1 MICKDIKKFS
11 NNNKG
16 DHSMSNKIYFV
27 DQTIRDAQQSLW
39 GNMMRTD
46 MITPIA
52 ETMDQVGYRNIATVG
67 SQAFKVAVRNL
78 GENPWERV
86 RLLSGLLKNTP
97 IRGSYQIGSL
107 SSFDLS
113 TPREIITLWIKHSVA
128 NGMRSFWICDYQDD
142 IETFVHFARI
152 AKDLGAEVVT
162 SLMYSRSPAH
172 TTEHWVRKTK
182 VIAEAKEFVDRI
194 MIEDASGVI
203 TPERTR
209 ELVKAVMSNCDG
221 IPIEFHSHCN
231 SGQATQCYL
240 EAIQEGVTTVHT
252 AVAPMANGTSLPAT
266 ETILK
271 NIRYLGFT
279 SDLNEEALAK
289 VSDHFRQIA
298 QAEGLPTGSP
308 VEYDLYHFKHQVP
321 GGMISNLARQLREVG
336 MEDRLHDILEEV
348 IQVRKEMGYPVMATP
363 FSQIIGIQA
372 MENVVSG
379 KRYDRIT
386 DEVIKYS
393 LGLYGK
399 LNAPVDEKVMERIN
413 QLPQTKEFRDWKPE
427 GYLKSIEEL
436 RSEIGPGL
444 DDEDLLLTIL
454 IPGYKKENLLKKSTK
469 VSKSATKS
477 ELSAIP
483 IGRFP
488 TEFCVEVDGEEF
500 NVKVS
505 PLWSEAIDSSN
516 PDSDPETR
524 NVSVSKKVPEGA
536 MISGMAGL
544 ILSIKVKVGD
554 RVEEDDD
561 LMMIESMKMMRN
573 YAAPHGG
580 VVKEIC
586 VQENQTVNADDIL
599 MVVA

>member
-1 MICKDIKKFS
+1 
-11 NNNKG
+11 
-16 DHSMSNKIYFV
+16 MSNKIYFV

-78 GENPWERV
+78 GEDPWERV

-113 TPREIITLWIKHSVA
+113 TPREIITLWIKNSVA

-142 IETFVHFARI
+142 IEKFVYFAKI
-152 AKDLGAEVVT
+152 AKGLGTEVVT
-162 SLMYSRSPAH
+162 SLMYSRSPVH
-172 TTEHWVRKTK
+172 TLEHWANKTK
-182 VIAEAKEFVDRI
+182 LIAETKEYVDRI

-209 ELVKAVMSNCDG
+209 ELIRTVTANCEG
-221 IPIEFHSHCN
+221 IPIEFHGHCN
-231 SGQATQCYL
+231 SGMATQCYL

-252 AVAPMANGTSLPAT
+252 AIAPMANGSSLPAT

-271 NIRYLGFT
+271 NARYLGFT
-279 SDLNEEALAK
+279 SDINEDALAA
-289 VSDHFRQIA
+289 VSNHFRRIA
-298 QAEGLPTGSP
+298 QSENLPTGIP
-308 VEYDLYHFKHQVP
+308 LEYDLYHFEHQVP
-321 GGMISNLARQLREVG
+321 GGMISNLKRQLKEVG
-336 MEDRLHDILEEV
+336 MEDRLEEILEEI
-348 IQVRKEMGYPVMATP
+348 IQVRKELGYPVMATP
-363 FSQIIGIQA
+363 FSQIVGVQA

-399 LNAPVDEKVMERIN
+399 LTAPVDEKVMERIN
-413 QLPQTKEFRDWKPE
+413 KLPQTDEFRGWKPE
-427 GYLKSIEEL
+427 NYFKPIEEF
-436 RSEIGPGL
+436 RSELGPDL
-444 DDEDLLLTIL
+444 DDGDLLLTIL
-454 IPGYKKENLLKKSTK
+454 IPGYKKEELSKKSAPVKTPAAK
-469 VSKSATKS
+469 PK
-477 ELSAIP
+477 IP
-483 IGRFP
+483 APPVDMIP
-488 TEFCVEVDGEEF
+488 TEFSVEVDGEQF

-505 PLWSEAIDSSN
+505 PLFSEESIGSN
-516 PDSDPETR
+516 PGGSPAGQISSAPEEI
-524 NVSVSKKVPEGA
+524 PEGA
-536 MISGMAGL
+536 MISGIAGL
-544 ILSIKVKVGD
+544 VISIKVKVGD
-554 RVEEDDD
+554 KVEEGDD
-561 LMMIESMKMMRN
+561 LMVIESMKMMRN

-580 VVKEIC
+580 VVKELC
-586 VQENQTVNADDIL
+586 VKENQTINADDVL
-599 MVVA
+599 LVVV

>member
-1 MICKDIKKFS
+1 MS
-11 NNNKG
+11 NNI
-16 DHSMSNKIYFV
+16 HFV

-46 MITPIA
+46 MIIPIA

-113 TPREIITLWIKHSVA
+113 TPREIINLWIRHSVA

-142 IETFVHFARI
+142 IEKFAYFAKI
-152 AKDLGAEVVT
+152 AKNLGAEVVT
-162 SLMYSRSPAH
+162 SLMYSISPVH
-172 TTEHWVRKTK
+172 TLEHWVRKTRL
-182 VIAEAKEFVDRI
+182 IAETKEFVDRI

-209 ELVKAVMSNCDG
+209 ELVKAVTRNCDG
-221 IPIEFHSHCN
+221 IPLEFHAHCN
-231 SGQATQCYL
+231 SGLATQCYL

-252 AVAPMANGTSLPAT
+252 AVAPLANGSSLPAT

-271 NIRYLGFT
+271 NARYLGFT
-279 SDLNEEALAK
+279 SDLNEDALAA
-289 VSDHFRQIA
+289 VSSHFRRIA
-298 QAEGLPTGSP
+298 QEEGLPMGSP
-308 VEYDLYHFKHQVP
+308 VEYDLYHFEHQVP
-321 GGMISNLARQLREVG
+321 GGMISNLTRQLREVG
-336 MEDRLHDILEEV
+336 MEDRLKEILEE
-348 IQVRKEMGYPVMATP
+348 IIRVRKEMGYPVMATP
-363 FSQIIGIQA
+363 FSQIVGAQA

-379 KRYDRIT
+379 KRYERIT
-386 DEVIKYS
+386 DEVIKYV

-399 LNAPVDEKVMERIN
+399 PNGPVDKKLMERIN

-427 GYLKSIEEL
+427 GYFKSIEEL
-436 RSEIGPGL
+436 RSEIGPDL

-454 IPGYKKENLLKKSTK
+454 IPGYKKENLSKESAVVSTPVRKSKPPADLIDT
-469 VSKSATKS
+469 
-477 ELSAIP
+477 L
-483 IGRFP
+483 P
-488 TEFCVEVDGEEF
+488 TEFFVEVEGEQF

-505 PLWSEAIDSSN
+505 PVWSEGGTGSN
-516 PDSDPETR
+516 RGSGPAVKQ
-524 NVSVSKKVPEGA
+524 VSVSGKIPEGA
-536 MISGMAGL
+536 MISGIPGL
-544 ILSIKVKVGD
+544 VLSVKVKVGD
-554 RVEEDDD
+554 RVEEGDE
-561 LMMIESMKMMRN
+561 LVVIESMKMMRN
-573 YAAPHGG
+573 YLATHGG

-586 VQENQTVNADDIL
+586 VRENQIVNADDIL

>member
-1 MICKDIKKFS
+1 M
-11 NNNKG
+11 NNKI
-16 DHSMSNKIYFV
+16 HFV

-46 MITPIA
+46 MIVPIA

-86 RLLSGLLKNTP
+86 RQLSGLLRNTP

-142 IETFVHFARI
+142 IEKFVYFAKI

-162 SLMYSRSPAH
+162 SLMYSISPAH
-172 TTEHWVRKTK
+172 TLEHWVRKTRL
-182 VIAEAKEFVDRI
+182 IAETKEFVDRI

-209 ELVKAVMSNCDG
+209 ELVKTVTRNCDG
-221 IPIEFHSHCN
+221 IPLEFHAHCN
-231 SGQATQCYL
+231 SGLATQCYM

-252 AVAPMANGTSLPAT
+252 AVAPLANGTSLPAT

-271 NIRYLGFT
+271 NARYLGFT
-279 SDLNEEALAK
+279 SDLNEDALAA
-289 VSDHFRQIA
+289 VSSHFRRIA
-298 QAEGLPTGSP
+298 QEEGLPMGSP
-308 VEYDLYHFKHQVP
+308 VEYDLYHFEHQVP
-321 GGMISNLARQLREVG
+321 GGMISNLTRQLREVG
-336 MEDRLHDILEEV
+336 MEDRLKEILEEI

-363 FSQIIGIQA
+363 FSQIVGAQA

-379 KRYDRIT
+379 KRYERIT
-386 DEVIKYS
+386 DEAIKYC

-399 LNAPVDEKVMERIN
+399 PNAPVDKKLMERIN

-427 GYLKSIEEL
+427 NYFKPIEEF
-436 RSEIGPGL
+436 RKEMGPDL
-444 DDEDLLLTIL
+444 DDGDLLLTIL
-454 IPGYKKENLLKKSTK
+454 IPGYKREELSKKSNLVKTP
-469 VSKSATKS
+469 SAKPK
-477 ELSAIP
+477 IP
-483 IGRFP
+483 ATPVNIIP
-488 TEFCVEVDGEEF
+488 TEFSVEVDGEQF
-500 NVKVS
+500 TVKVS
-505 PLWSEAIDSSN
+505 PLFSDESTGSN
-516 PDSDPETR
+516 PGAASAAQISPAPIEI
-524 NVSVSKKVPEGA
+524 PEGA
-536 MISGMAGL
+536 MISGIAGL
-544 ILSIKVKVGD
+544 VISIKVKVGD
-554 RVEEDDD
+554 RVEEGDE
-561 LMMIESMKMMRN
+561 LVVIESMKMMRN
-573 YAAPHGG
+573 YLATHGG

-586 VQENQTVNADDIL
+586 VRENQIINADDVL
-599 MVVA
+599 MVVV

>member
-1 MICKDIKKFS
+1 
-11 NNNKG
+11 
-16 DHSMSNKIYFV
+16 MSNKIHFV

-46 MITPIA
+46 MIMPIA
-52 ETMDQVGYRNIATVG
+52 EIMDQVGYRNIATVG

-142 IETFVHFARI
+142 IEKFVYFAKI
-152 AKDLGAEVVT
+152 ARNLGAEVVT
-162 SLMYSRSPAH
+162 SLMYSISPVH
-172 TTEHWVRKTK
+172 TLEHWVRKTRL
-182 VIAEAKEFVDRI
+182 IAETKEFVDRI

-209 ELVKAVMSNCDG
+209 ELVKAVTHNCDG
-221 IPIEFHSHCN
+221 IPIEFHAHCN
-231 SGQATQCYL
+231 SGLATQCYL

-252 AVAPMANGTSLPAT
+252 AVAPLANGTSLPPT

-271 NIRYLGFT
+271 NARYLGFT
-279 SDLNEEALAK
+279 SDLNEDALAA
-289 VSDHFRQIA
+289 VSGHFRRIA
-298 QAEGLPTGSP
+298 QEEGLPMGSP
-308 VEYDLYHFKHQVP
+308 VEYDLYHFEHQVP
-321 GGMISNLARQLREVG
+321 GGMISNLTRQLREVG
-336 MEDRLHDILEEV
+336 MEDRLNEILEEI

-363 FSQIIGIQA
+363 FSQIVGAQA

-379 KRYDRIT
+379 KRYERIT
-386 DEVIKYS
+386 DEVIKYV

-399 LNAPVDEKVMERIN
+399 PNGPVDKKLMERVN

-427 GYLKSIEEL
+427 GYFKSIEEL
-436 RSEIGPGL
+436 RREIGPDL

-454 IPGYKKENLLKKSTK
+454 IPGYKKENLSKESAI
-469 VSKSATKS
+469 VSKPAPKS
-477 ELSAIP
+477 RPPADLMDAL
-483 IGRFP
+483 P
-488 TEFCVEVDGEEF
+488 TEFCVEVDGEQF

-505 PLWSEAIDSSN
+505 PVWSEESAGSN
-516 PDSDPETR
+516 RGSGPAVR
-524 NVSVSKKVPEGA
+524 QVSVSGKIPEGA
-536 MISGMAGL
+536 MISGIPGL
-544 ILSIKVKVGD
+544 VLSIKVKEGD
-554 RVEEDDD
+554 RVEEGDE
-561 LMMIESMKMMRN
+561 LVVIESMKMMRN
-573 YAAPHGG
+573 YLATHCG

-586 VQENQTVNADDIL
+586 VRENQIVNADDVL
-599 MVVA
+599 MVVV

>member
-1 MICKDIKKFS
+1 
-11 NNNKG
+11 
-16 DHSMSNKIYFV
+16 MSNKIYFV

-46 MITPIA
+46 MIIPIA

-86 RLLSGLLKNTP
+86 RLLSRLLKNTP

-142 IETFVHFARI
+142 MEKFVYFAKI
-152 AKDLGAEVVT
+152 AKNLGAEVVT
-162 SLMYSRSPAH
+162 SLMYSISPAH
-172 TTEHWVRKTK
+172 TLEHWVRKTRL
-182 VIAEAKEFVDRI
+182 IAETKEFVDRI

-209 ELVKAVMSNCDG
+209 ELIKTVTRNCDG
-221 IPIEFHSHCN
+221 IPLEFHAHCN
-231 SGQATQCYL
+231 SGLATQCYL
-240 EAIQEGVTTVHT
+240 EAIKEGVTTVHT
-252 AVAPMANGTSLPAT
+252 AVAPLANGTSLPPT

-271 NIRYLGFT
+271 NARYLGFT
-279 SDLNEEALAK
+279 SDLNEDALAA
-289 VSDHFRQIA
+289 VSSHFRRIA
-298 QAEGLPTGSP
+298 QEEGLPMGSP
-308 VEYDLYHFKHQVP
+308 VEYDLYHFEHQVP
-321 GGMISNLARQLREVG
+321 GGMISNLTRQLREVG
-336 MEDRLHDILEEV
+336 MEDRLKEILEEV

-363 FSQIIGIQA
+363 FSQIVGVQA

-379 KRYDRIT
+379 KRYERIT
-386 DEVIKYS
+386 DEVIKYV

-399 LNAPVDEKVMERIN
+399 PNAPVDKKLIERIN
-413 QLPQTKEFRDWKPE
+413 QLPQTKEFRDWRPE

-436 RSEIGPGL
+436 RSEIGPNL

-454 IPGYKKENLLKKSTK
+454 IPGYKKENLSKKSAI
-469 VSKSATKS
+469 VSKPAAKS
-477 ELSAIP
+477 IMPANSMDT
-483 IGRFP
+483 FP
-488 TEFCVEVDGEEF
+488 TEFCVEVDGEQF

-505 PLWSEAIDSSN
+505 PVLSEESTGPKQDSGLAAQKA
-516 PDSDPETR
+516 
-524 NVSVSKKVPEGA
+524 SVSKDSLHGA
-536 MISGMAGL
+536 MISSIAGL
-544 ILSIKVKVGD
+544 VLSIKVKVGD
-554 RVEEDDD
+554 RVEEGDE
-561 LMMIESMKMMRN
+561 LVVIESMKMMRN
-573 YAAPHGG
+573 YLATHCG

-586 VQENQTVNADDIL
+586 VRENQIVNADDVL
-599 MVVA
+599 MIVV

>member
-1 MICKDIKKFS
+1 
-11 NNNKG
+11 
-16 DHSMSNKIYFV
+16 MSNKIYFV

-39 GNMMRTD
+39 GNTMRTD

-78 GENPWERV
+78 GEDPWERV

-113 TPREIITLWIKHSVA
+113 TPQEIISLWIKNSVA

-142 IETFVHFARI
+142 IEKFVYFAKI
-152 AKDLGAEVVT
+152 AKGLGAEIVT
-162 SLMYSRSPAH
+162 SLMYSRSPVH
-172 TTEHWVRKTK
+172 TLEHWSKKTK
-182 VIAEAKEFVDRI
+182 LIADTKEYVDRI

-203 TPERTR
+203 TPELTR
-209 ELVKAVMSNCDG
+209 ELIRTVTANCDG

-231 SGQATQCYL
+231 SGMATQCYL
-240 EAIQEGVTTVHT
+240 EAIREGVTTVHT
-252 AVAPMANGTSLPAT
+252 AVEPMANGSSLPAT

-271 NIRYLGFT
+271 NARYLGFT
-279 SDLNEEALAK
+279 SDINEEALAA

-298 QAEGLPTGSP
+298 REESLPTGSP
-308 VEYDLYHFKHQVP
+308 VEYDLYHFEHQVP
-321 GGMISNLARQLREVG
+321 GGMISNLRRQLKEVG
-336 MEDRLHDILEEV
+336 MEDRLDEILEE
-348 IQVRKEMGYPVMATP
+348 IMQVRKELGYPVMATP
-363 FSQIIGIQA
+363 FSQIVGVQA

-379 KRYDRIT
+379 KRYERIT

-399 LNAPVDEKVMERIN
+399 LTAPVDEKVMERIN
-413 QLPQTKEFRDWKPE
+413 QLPQTDEFRGWTPENYYKP
-427 GYLKSIEEL
+427 IEEFRKEL
-436 RSEIGPGL
+436 GPDL
-444 DDEDLLLTIL
+444 DDGNLLLTIL
-454 IPGYKKENLLKKSTK
+454 IPGYKKEELSKKSAPVKTP
-469 VSKSATKS
+469 VSKPKLPATQ
-477 ELSAIP
+477 INV
-483 IGRFP
+483 IP

-505 PLWSEAIDSSN
+505 PVWSGESAGPK
-516 PDSDPETR
+516 PD
-524 NVSVSKKVPEGA
+524 NSVAAQDISASREIPQGA

-544 ILSIKVKVGD
+544 VISIKVKVGD
-554 RVEEDDD
+554 KVEEGDD
-561 LMMIESMKMMRN
+561 LMVIESMKMMRN

-580 VVKEIC
+580 AVEEIRVK
-586 VQENQTVNADDIL
+586 ENQTVNDDDIL
-599 MVVA
+599 MIVI